1 METSRNEM
9 PSAEGSSIPPVPAH
23 RIERLKVRHF
33 RLLDLVARRGS
44 LSAAAEALRISQPG
58 ATKLLHE
65 LESALGLPLVER
77 NARGGQLNPQGR
89 HVLDRL
95 RVALG
100 AVDAATTALD
110 NGPELPLVRLG
121 LLPLV
126 GLDALSR
133 VVADLSQAGQLP
145 RLALQLG
152 TVEQL
157 VRLLREAEVDGVV
170 GVLGGDVTPQML
182 EPFHITPLWSQST
195 VVVAASGHPLA
206 RRRQV
211 PLQDLQGHDWV
222 LMPRESA
229 SRKAFDRAF
238 LAAGLVPPPARIE
251 TESFHIAM
259 GLVAHTGLLA
269 VVPIGAFRQQAATL
283 RQVRIVPAFPPST
296 VVMLTHRG
304 PAPELPALALLREAF
319 LRAAPAMAD
328 GREP

>member
-1 METSRNEM
+1 MEISRNEM
-9 PSAEGSSIPPVPAH
+9 QLNENHPTLTAAAH

-44 LSAAAEALRISQPG
+44 LSAAAEALHISQPG

-65 LESALGLPLVER
+65 LETALGLALVER

-100 AVDAATTALD
+100 AVDAATAALD

-133 VVADLSQAGQLP
+133 VVVDLSQAGQLP

-157 VRLLREAEVDGVV
+157 VRFLSEAEVDGVV

-182 EPFHITPLWSQST
+182 EPFHITPLWNQST
-195 VVVAASGHPLA
+195 VVVVTGGHPLA

-211 PLQDLQGHDWV
+211 RLEDLRDHDWV
-222 LMPRESA
+222 LMPQSSA

-238 LAAGLVPPPARIE
+238 LAAGLVPPAARIE
-251 TESFHIAM
+251 TESFHIALD
-259 GLVAHTGLLA
+259 LVAHTQMLA
-269 VVPIGAFRQQAATL
+269 VVPIGAFRHRSADL
-283 RQVRIVPAFPPST
+283 RQVRIVPAFPTST
-296 VVMLTHRG
+296 VVMLTPRG

-319 LRAAPAMAD
+319 LRVAPAMENA
-328 GREP
+328 RAS